1 MCLAIPRRVLRV
13 DGERAEIDWDG
24 EPSWVSTAGTS
35 DLSPGE
41 YVLVH
46 AGLVLDRISAE
57 EAEQI
62 LELYASLE
70 GADVSVLVGEPAGEV
85 RV

>member
-1 MCLAIPRRVLRV
+1 LVAAGGILDLAV
-13 DGERAEIDWDG
+13 
-24 EPSWVSTAGTS
+24 
-35 DLSPGE
+35 GE

-57 EAEQI
+57 EAEQVM
-62 LELYASLE
+62 ELLASLE
-70 GADVSVLVGEPAGEV
+70 GADLNILVGEPDGEV